1 MKKRY
6 IQFGSPPKDSYIYH
20 KIMKLVDILKEIK
33 VLSPSSFRVEVYPN
47 DEDFEEN
54 YIAKS
59 YFNNTLLD
67 DNVTV
72 NTEAGYIYLYI
83 PLKIYNTIKNQ
94 LPPHETTAN
103 PSVDNTIGVMI
114 RDINKVNI
122 IYKED
127 PLKEIKVNAPGLVST
142 LKNNQRQILSTK
154 DADFKK
160 QLVLKGAELVL
171 PIFEKKYPNDDRPR
185 KAIETAK
192 VYLLDPTEENEEIAR
207 DASDSTAYSW
217 DFGRD
222 TNGWHAAYAAIYAN
236 EFILDDE
243 YDDTYARSSIFN
255 AVAAAEMGD
264 GIPVDEIKVLSPTPK
279 FTGNEQL
286 GLYLKEHPKFRG
298 TLVDKI
304 VKDIDSKPYPHLTD
318 QQWLDI
324 IQDWKTRPD
333 GLQYKQYVDEIT
345 LYSELG
351 VNLYLSLDPMDFQD
365 GAIVFGTN
373 TFNYEYTV
381 V

>member
-6 IQFGSPPKDSYIYH
+6 IQAPILLGSPPKDSYIYH

-83 PLKIYNTIKNQ
+83 PRKIYNTIKNQ

-127 PLKEIKVNAPGLVST
+127 PLNEIIVNKPGKPFKFVVTKKNTIVSKDARKGELYFKGKLIDDDAYFDGKWIIAYVDFDQENLQKDIEPYISVRLKRNQYKNQGKFFRHTRNSNGDNVKEFHIEGDQ
-142 LKNNQRQILSTK
+142 LKNHV
-154 DADFKK
+154 DM
-160 QLVLKGAELVL
+160 V
-171 PIFEKKYPNDDRPR
+171 DDI
-185 KAIETAK
+185 K
-192 VYLLDPTEENEEIAR
+192 
-207 DASDSTAYSW
+207 
-217 DFGRD
+217 
-222 TNGWHAAYAAIYAN
+222 
-236 EFILDDE
+236 
-243 YDDTYARSSIFN
+243 
-255 AVAAAEMGD
+255 
-264 GIPVDEIKVLSPTPK
+264 EIKVLSPTPK
-279 FTGNEQL
+279 FTNNEQL
-286 GLYLKEHPKFRG
+286 SLYLKEHPKFRG

-304 VKDIDSKPYPHLTD
+304 VKDIGSKPYPNLTE
-318 QQWLDI
+318 QQWLGI
-324 IQDWKTRPD
+324 IQDWKTKPD
-333 GLQYKQYVDEIT
+333 GMNYEQYVDEIT
-345 LYSELG
+345 SYSELG
-351 VNLYLSLDPMDFQD
+351 VNLRLSLDPMEFQD
-365 GAIVFGTN
+365 GVIVFGTN

-381 V
+381 I